1 METKIPLSV
10 PNLRGKELEYLTV
23 CVDGEWVSSGGPYIT
38 KFENNIAES
47 VGAKNGAVAC
57 QSGTAGLHLAMLE
70 LGIGQGDAVIVP
82 TLTFI
87 ASVNPVRYCGAHPI
101 FMDCDDS
108 LCMDPIKLEHFLADE
123 CETCDGVLREKKS
136 GLRIAAIEPVH
147 IFGNLADMPP
157 IIAVAAK
164 YNIPVL
170 EDACEALCSR
180 WETGEFAGRYAGT
193 VGDIGVYSFNGN
205 KILTTGGGGM
215 VVAKDDEHLAHIRFL
230 STQAKADTVRFV
242 HEEIGYNYRL
252 TNLQAAVG
260 VAQLEQMDTF
270 IETKKRNYDLYN
282 ELGIKLLPFREGTRP
297 NYWFYA
303 FMTSGLDER
312 EALMKFLL
320 DRGIQTRPI
329 WALIHSLKPYRD
341 ERAYQ
346 IERAEYYYERVLN
359 LPCSTNLTTE
369 QVKEVAAAIGD
380 FYGTKL

>member
-1 METKIPLSV
+1 MDVKIPLSV
-10 PNLRGKELEYLTV
+10 PNIRGKELEYLTV
-23 CVDGEWVSSGGPYIT
+23 CVDGEWVSSGGPYIVD
-38 KFENNIAES
+38 FENNIAKT

-70 LGIGQGDAVIVP
+70 LGVGEGDAVLVP

-87 ASVNPVRYCGAHPI
+87 ASANPIRYCGAHPI

-108 LCMDPIKLEHFLADE
+108 LCMDPVKLERFLACE
-123 CETCDGVLREKKS
+123 CELRDGVLYEKQR

-147 IFGNLADMPP
+147 IFGNLADVAS
-157 IIAVAAK
+157 ICAIAAK
-164 YNIPVL
+164 YNVPVL
-170 EDACEALCSR
+170 EDACEAVCSR
-180 WETGEFAGRYAGT
+180 FETGELAGRYAGT
-193 VGDIGVYSFNGN
+193 IGDIGVYSFNGN

-215 VVAKDDEHLAHIRFL
+215 VVAKDAKRLEHIRHL

-242 HEEIGYNYRL
+242 HDEIGYNYRL

-260 VAQLEQMDTF
+260 VAQLERIDEF
-270 IETKKRNYDLYN
+270 IEIKKRNYDLYN
-282 ELGIKLLPFREGTRP
+282 ELGVKLLPFREGTRP

-303 FMTSGLDER
+303 FMTAGLDER
-312 EALMKFLL
+312 EALMKFLA

-329 WALIHSLKPYRD
+329 WALMHSLAPYKD
-341 ERAYQ
+341 ERAFE
-346 IERAEYYYERVLN
+346 IERAQYYYERVLN

-369 QVKEVAAAIGD
+369 QVKEVAAAIGE